1 MGVTRAELIAPVGP
15 GIEVIVVPVPPV
27 GPGGGIGDTG
37 SGIVEGCPET
47 GVGIT
52 TAELEATGA
61 VVGGGNVVVLGVAN
75 TPYLGTGTATGAG

>member
-1 MGVTRAELIAPVGP
+1 MAPVGP
-15 GIEVIVVPVPPV
+15 GIEMIVVPVLPV

-37 SGIVEGCPET
+37 AGIVEGCPDT

-61 VVGGGNVVVLGVAN
+61 VVGGGIAVVLGVAN
-75 TPYLGTGTATGAG
+75 TPYLGNGTATGAG